1 MARIVGSVNLLLLE
15 PHLLLRLRL
24 LLRDGAAQRDLR
36 LSVVSVVRG
45 REGRGR
51 RTLWRWQVLPGVA
64 VPRIELSHRRQAA
77 LTGTGRQLGR
87 ILRLLLMTRLRGRV
101 RLLLMRILLVMSGGN
116 AWKSLVHL

>member
-1 MARIVGSVNLLLLE
+1 MARIVCSINLLLLE

-51 RTLWRWQVLPGVA
+51 RSLWRWQVLPGSTI
-64 VPRIELSHRRQAA
+64 PRIELGHWRQAA
-77 LTGTGRQLGR
+77 LAGTGRQLGR
-87 ILRLLLMTRLRGRV
+87 ILRLLLVTGLRGNV
-101 RLLLMRILLVMSGGN
+101 RLLLMSMLVVVSWVN
-116 AWKSLVHL
+116 AGKALFHL

>member
-1 MARIVGSVNLLLLE
+1 MARIVCSINLLLLE

-51 RTLWRWQVLPGVA
+51 RTLWRWQVLPGSTI
-64 VPRIELSHRRQAA
+64 PRIKLGHWRQTA
-77 LTGTGRQLGR
+77 LAGTWRQLGR
-87 ILRLLLMTRLRGRV
+87 IMRLLLVTELRGNV
-101 RLLLMRILLVMSGGN
+101 RLLLMSMLLVESWVN
-116 AWKSLVHL
+116 AGKALFHL

>member
-1 MARIVGSVNLLLLE
+1 MARIVCSINLLLLE

-51 RTLWRWQVLPGVA
+51 RTLGRWQVLPGSTI
-64 VPRIELSHRRQAA
+64 PRI
-77 LTGTGRQLGR
+77 
-87 ILRLLLMTRLRGRV
+87 
-101 RLLLMRILLVMSGGN
+101 
-116 AWKSLVHL
+116 